1 MFGFAMRREYDGDL
15 ANRIQEFPW
24 KTFQGLHQSLIPNR
38 FPQPE
43 SRRSTS
49 PIAIRCP

>member
-24 KTFQGLHQSLIPNR
+24 KTFRGLHQSPIPNR
-38 FPQPE
+38 SPQPE
-43 SRRSTS
+43 SRRWNS
-49 PIAIRCP
+49 PIAIRSP

>member
-24 KTFQGLHQSLIPNR
+24 KTFQGLHQSLIPN
-38 FPQPE
+38 Q
-43 SRRSTS
+43 
-49 PIAIRCP
+49 